1 MSATSTTGRAAL
13 VAASVGARVPR
24 DRGGR
29 ARRPAEPPQG
39 ELSHAE
45 ARCARR
51 EAVGLPEREAR
62 TPKGPQGAARGG
74 ERRDCC
80 QCENVANT
88 QSQYPIGIGNNG
100 TGNTSTMATF
110 SSTPKG
116 WEVRRIGWLMSIK
129 PSISAPHEELLS
141 VFLHK
146 GVIRFIEENEKRT
159 NVTSTDLSKYQLVEP
174 GDFVMN
180 NQQAWRG
187 SVGVSRYRGIVSP
200 AYFVMRLADCLKPD
214 FANYLLRSRRVV
226 SIFERC
232 SRGVGTIQRNLIW
245 DMLKVCR
252 IAFPPLP
259 EQKAIVAYLDAET
272 WRIDKAIAAEEK
284 MIALLQERLQGV
296 LRAPW
301 DVAEATPCKPWET
314 RRAKFIWKQLT
325 APSSSL
331 RKIGLENIE
340 SFTGRFIESASQFE
354 GSGIAFEKGD
364 ILYGKLRP
372 YLAKVWIA
380 EFAGN
385 AVGDFFVYRLNGGI
399 NARYLQYYMRS
410 PQFTEAANASTY
422 GAKMPRVSA
431 DYMANFPIPLPPLPE
446 QEAIVA
452 RLDRETGKIDRAIEV
467 KRRQIELLR
476 ERRQIV
482 IDEAVRG
489 EPRRREAL
497 QNLTRATAKTG
508 AADAAPCKNKGGA

>member
-1 MSATSTTGRAAL
+1 MSATSKTGRAAL
-13 VAASVGARVPR
+13 VAAN
-24 DRGGR
+24 GR

-39 ELSHAE
+39 DLSHAE
-45 ARCARR
+45 AQRDR
-51 EAVGLPEREAR
+51 
-62 TPKGPQGAARGG
+62 
-74 ERRDCC
+74 ERRDMFWFGNAP
-80 QCENVANT
+80 EGWSVGKMRSVVYERREKYNRNEELIILSLLKDVGVIPYSEKGEIGNKSKEDH
-88 QSQYPIGIGNNG
+88 SQYKV
-100 TGNTSTMATF
+100 AR
-110 SSTPKG
+110 KG
-116 WEVRRIGWLMSIK
+116 DL
-129 PSISAPHEELLS
+129 
-141 VFLHK
+141 
-146 GVIRFIEENEKRT
+146 VINSM
-159 NVTSTDLSKYQLVEP
+159 NVII
-174 GDFVMN
+174 
-180 NQQAWRG
+180 G
-187 SVGVSRYRGIVSP
+187 SVGISPYDGYISP
-200 AYFVMRLADCLKPD
+200 AYYSFVPREDTCMGYIGYLCSTRRFQRAVRCYAKGIMEIRLRVSSYD
-214 FANYLLRSRRVV
+214 FLSMPIPL
-226 SIFERC
+226 
-232 SRGVGTIQRNLIW
+232 
-245 DMLKVCR
+245 
-252 IAFPPLP
+252 PPLP

-272 WRIDKAIAAEEK
+272 GRIDKAIAAEEK
-284 MIALLQERLQGV
+284 MIAHLQERLQGV

-301 DVAEATPCKPWET
+301 DVAEATPCKTWES

-385 AVGDFFVYRLNGGI
+385 AVGDFFVYRLNDGI
-399 NARYLQYYMRS
+399 NARYLHYYMRS

-446 QEAIVA
+446 QAAIVE

-482 IDEAVRG
+482 IDEVV
-489 EPRRREAL
+489 
-497 QNLTRATAKTG
+497 TG
-508 AADAAPCKNKGGA
+508 KVKVA